1 MNMDQSANESG
12 ESKETESA
20 ETESAE
26 TEAGVVEAGEPQ
38 KQRSKSRVVM
48 VVAGVVAAALVIG
61 AVGFVVSTR
70 EEPEVANAGTGTD
83 ILVFLGESVV
93 GAAVG
98 DGFESALG
106 ALFPEAPDPTE
117 AKVDEVLAQIDGLS
131 VQINA
136 LQGATKSLS
145 DQVDTNFWSANST
158 RLGDDVDALSNIYTL
173 WIKPLAAE
181 AAIYS
186 QARIAG
192 DTAAIATAETNL
204 NTARDKFIN
213 GYNNSLVTNAG
224 ISDRLHHD
232 IVPSQGATSILS
244 ARGKVLMAKGY
255 LTAED
260 SQELRDLYDTIA
272 QQQAL
277 AVYIKAEFEALQDNG
292 DGQNQKIANDIVT
305 QWKTNQAAELAA
317 LPPVIPPGVIIATPN
332 KVTANATM
340 WMGSAKMGEPT
351 KTSALSP
358 WSNPVTQ
365 QGEISQLAT
374 LRTEVNSEYFDP
386 DAISSYGRE
395 VTGWDYP
402 STQAQFDQLT
412 AAVAS
417 SPGSTVGQRLAAAG
431 SGRTTDFNFV
441 QPGVPSQERVW
452 VNPTQGWPATVYTC
466 VEEHWYG
473 DTKATTTI
481 SVPSIVNLNA
491 PTAVIAGLPLYVSNP
506 YITEFYAD
514 DSRSNADQCNN
525 DIQNVWLNSEQR
537 LSSLSSVLWA
547 RTVGTGIEEDY
558 MAQSGNYSY
567 NLPVTTYPK
576 WSDAWKFA
584 SDQTVYPS
592 GGPNGYTCTNPP
604 SQKFVDTNC

>member
-1 MNMDQSANESG
+1 MNDEQSESEQVDLG
-12 ESKETESA
+12 G
-20 ETESAE
+20 
-26 TEAGVVEAGEPQ
+26 TEAEAGTAEAGEPQ
-38 KQRSKSRVVM
+38 EHRSKSRVVM

-61 AVGFVVSTR
+61 GVGFVVSTR
-70 EEPEVANAGTGTD
+70 NEPEVANAGTGTD
-83 ILVFLGESVV
+83 IAVFLGQMVV

-98 DGFESALG
+98 DGFNSVLG

-117 AKVDEVLAQIDGLS
+117 AKVDEVKAQIDGLT
-131 VQINA
+131 VQISA
-136 LQGATKSLS
+136 LQAATQSLS
-145 DQVDTNFWSANST
+145 DQVDKDFWSENAS
-158 RLGDDVDALSNIYTL
+158 RLQDDLAALKNMQTT
-173 WIKPLAAE
+173 WIAPLAAE
-181 AAIYS
+181 GAIYS
-186 QARIAG
+186 KARLAG
-192 DTAAIATAETNL
+192 DTAAMATAETNL
-204 NTARDKFIN
+204 NKAKDNFIN
-213 GYNNSLVTNAG
+213 GYNNALVTNEG
-224 ISDRLHHD
+224 IADRLHND
-232 IVPSQGATSILS
+232 IVPSAGATSILS

-260 SQELRDLYDTIA
+260 SQELRDLYDMIA

-277 AVYIKAEFEALQDNG
+277 AVYINAEFQALQENG
-292 DGQNQKIANDIVT
+292 DGVHQQLANDIVT
-305 QWKTNQAAELAA
+305 RWRTNQAAEFAA

-340 WMGSAKMGEPT
+340 WMGSAKTGEPT
-351 KTSALSP
+351 KTATRSP
-358 WSNPVTQ
+358 WSVGDTQ
-365 QGEISQLAT
+365 QAEISQLET
-374 LRTEVNSEYFDP
+374 LRTAVNSEYYDA

-431 SGRTTDFNFV
+431 ADRTTDFSFV

-452 VNPTQGWPATVYTC
+452 VNPIQGSQATVYTC

-481 SVPSIVNLNA
+481 LVPSTVNLNA
-491 PTAVIAGLPLYVSNP
+491 PTAVISGLPLYVSNP
-506 YITEFYAD
+506 YLTEFYAD
-514 DSRSNADQCNN
+514 DSSSYSDQCNS
-525 DIQNVWLNSEQR
+525 DIQNFWGNSEQR
-537 LSSLSSVLWA
+537 LSGLSSVLWA
-547 RTVGTGIEEDY
+547 RTVGAGVEEDY